1 MKRFVIPAAVL
12 CLVLFGP
19 RCVSADDWFT
29 DWFHEDSESSRT
41 EDKSGSRPLDDT
53 ATVQRK
59 IWESEATGRM
69 DVLTLKNGNRF
80 AGLIL
85 GETRTQITLARYS
98 GRVASPH
105 TLRVSKSD
113 IAGIERLRPERR
125 ASVEPQ
131 VRELLENTQL
141 ARQRA
146 EIARWQEAEAAAWQQ
161 LADSAVAFQQ
171 TMEAVQRHNVSRR
184 TSNYP
189 SRSRNRTP
197 QTIATRTAMSRRPSQ
212 LPRATQTARSMR
224 TARRAA
230 PVPRRRVR
238 AAGKG

>member
-1 MKRFVIPAAVL
+1 MKRFVMPAAVL
-12 CLVLFGP
+12 FLMVFGP
-19 RCVSADDWFT
+19 RFVSADDWFT
-29 DWFHEDSESSRT
+29 EWFYEGSQSSRT
-41 EDKSGSRPLDDT
+41 GYKSGSRSSDDT

-69 DVLTLKNGNRF
+69 DVITLKNGNRF

-105 TLRVSKSD
+105 TLRVSKND

-131 VRELLENTQL
+131 VRELLANTQL

-146 EIARWQEAEAAAWQQ
+146 EIARWREAEAAAWQQ
-161 LADSAVAFQQ
+161 LADSAVAFRQ
-171 TMEAVQRHNVSRR
+171 TMEAVQRQNLSRR

-189 SRSRNRTP
+189 SRSGNRTP
-197 QTIATRTAMSRRPSQ
+197 QTIATRTAMSRRSPQ
-212 LPRATQTARSMR
+212 PARYTRAAQPMR
-224 TARRAA
+224 TAQRAA
-230 PVPRRRVR
+230 PVRAPGVR